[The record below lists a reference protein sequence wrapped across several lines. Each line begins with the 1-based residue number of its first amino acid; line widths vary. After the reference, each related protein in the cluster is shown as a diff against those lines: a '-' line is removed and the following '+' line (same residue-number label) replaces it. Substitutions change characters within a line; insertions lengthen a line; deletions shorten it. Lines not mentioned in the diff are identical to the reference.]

1 MIPQNEILTTGNL
14 QFVTQPSLT
23 YRIREEQ
30 KEVRGTLDDLEAI
43 KQAVA
48 KMLDTER
55 YHYVIYD
62 WNYGV
67 EFSDLWG
74 KPMSYVIPEVEQRIV
89 EALCSD
95 DRIQSV
101 TNFRFTQNKNDLTVA
116 FHVQTIYGSWEEK
129 RMVNI

>member
-1 MIPQNEILTTGNL
+1 MIPQNEILKIEQL

-23 YRIREEQ
+23 YHIK
-30 KEVRGTLDDLEAI
+30 KEKKELRGSVDDLEAI
-43 KQAVA
+43 KQAVE
-48 KMLDTER
+48 KILNTER
-55 YHYVIYD
+55 YQYVIYD

-95 DRIQSV
+95 DRIESV
-101 TNFRFTQNKNDLTVA
+101 TNFRFTHNKNHLMVMFD
-116 FHVQTIYGSWEEK
+116 VQTIYGSWEEK
-129 RMVNI
+129 RMVSV